1 MSLEQAITDLN
12 ASVQELIRVMQGAT
26 TVAEVRTIAKAT
38 DESSYFH
45 DTAHNAVYKFGP
57 TDPLNGVQARC
68 ERITA
73 EQYATLKAKY
83 SAMTEQV
90 IAANPSQATAAASTQ
105 PTAPAVAAPASEPS
119 TPATP
124 ETVAPS
130 ATAQADQASPATWEQ
145 VMAAAMTLV
154 KKPATGQRHV
164 QALLKEYGVG
174 TVPKLKDL
182 GKNAELLAK
191 IAARQASDEGL

>member
-12 ASVQELIRVMQGAT
+12 QSVQELIRVMQGAT
-26 TVAEVRTIAKAT
+26 TVAEVRTIDKAPVEK
-38 DESSYFH
+38 DDNNYFH
-45 DTAHNAVYKFGP
+45 DAAHNAVYKFGP
-57 TDPLNGVQARC
+57 TEPLNGVQARC
-68 ERITA
+68 ERINA

-105 PTAPAVAAPASEPS
+105 PTATAIAAPASEPS
-119 TPATP
+119 TPAMAEP
-124 ETVAPS
+124 QP
-130 ATAQADQASPATWEQ
+130 TAEVSPATWDQ

-182 GKNAELLAK
+182 GKNAEILAK
-191 IAARQASDEGL
+191 INARMASDEGL